1 MRSGTVRLPYQVLIV
16 FLMVCASISGAF
28 AQTPQP
34 AHLPQA
40 SPIAPPEG
48 SPVASLVATADEAR
62 GIQIADMDLSVDPG
76 DDFYQFANGGWA
88 ARSERPAD
96 QPVYG
101 ASDEVIDHVNEQL
114 FTIMDELQAGS
125 DTPEGKARTLYEQV
139 LDTDT
144 RNEQGIEPIQP
155 LLDEIQAIA
164 SVEDGLTFQQN
175 ADTYQL
181 GGLFFPYAF
190 PSPEDATLNSGY
202 VYGPALSLPSED
214 YYDDSEESVA
224 VRDAWIATTVQL
236 LMLLGYTEEEAT
248 TVAESVIAFET
259 ELVGIKTPDAELFSD
274 PVLQNNPRTLEELE
288 AILPS
293 FDWNAFVQET
303 HLPDTVDT
311 LIVTDIAHLE
321 GLEGVLANADP
332 LTLRHLFAT
341 QLIWS
346 YSSILTTE
354 IEDIAFSFQ
363 GPIVFGVEEQQPLE
377 ERALQEVQI
386 AFPDTLSQ
394 AYVAEAFP
402 PEAKAQIEELV
413 DNLIAAFR
421 IRIQESTWMSAQTQA
436 EALAKLDLMVV
447 AVGYPDTWETYED
460 VAVGDSLFET
470 VLNAYDAGNAQAL
483 GEVDQPVDRTEW
495 FLAPFEVNAGYDPSL
510 NMIQFPAA
518 ILQPPF
524 FDPNA
529 DLASN
534 YGSIG
539 AVIGHEITHGFDLS
553 GSQFD
558 GEGNLVEWWTDEDF
572 TAFSALNDQVMA
584 HYSAV
589 EVQPG
594 LMVDGELTVGENVA
608 DMGGLQ
614 IAYDAMLI
622 ALDAEGEAQTSWFLT
637 QQQRFFIAYA
647 VSWREE
653 ATPEFYEFLVASDVH
668 APGIVRAV
676 EPSRHMDEFYEAF
689 DIGPGDPEYLD
700 PEERVI
706 IW

>member
-1 MRSGTVRLPYQVLIV
+1 MLTKPSRFPYQVLIV
-16 FLMVCASISGAF
+16 ILLVFASISGAL
-28 AQTPQP
+28 AQT
-34 AHLPQA
+34 PQA
-40 SPIAPPEG
+40 SPIASPEA
-48 SPVASLVATADEAR
+48 SPVAAADELF
-62 GIQIADMDLSVDPG
+62 GIQIADMDLTVDPG

-88 ARSERPAD
+88 DRSEIPAD

-101 ASDEVIDHVNEQL
+101 VSDEVIDQVNAQL
-114 FTIMDELQAGS
+114 FTIMEELQAGS
-125 DTPEGKARTLYEQV
+125 DTPEGKARTLYDQV
-139 LDTDT
+139 LDTET
-144 RNEQGIEPIQP
+144 RNAQGIEPIQP
-155 LLDEIQAIA
+155 LLDQIAAIE
-164 SVEDGLTFQQN
+164 SIEDGLVFQQN

-181 GGLFFPYAF
+181 GGLFYPYAF
-190 PSPEDATLNSGY
+190 PSPDDATLNSGY

-214 YYDDSEESVA
+214 YYDDSEESVT
-224 VRDAWIATTVQL
+224 VREAWIVTTAQL
-236 LMLLGYTEEEAT
+236 LMEAGYSEAEAT
-248 TVAESVIAFET
+248 AAAEAVIAFET

-274 PVLQNNPRTLEELE
+274 PVLQNNPRTLDELE

-293 FDWNAFVQET
+293 FDWSAFVQET
-303 HLPDTVDT
+303 HLPDTADT
-311 LIVTDIAHLE
+311 LIVVDLAHLE
-321 GLEGVLANADP
+321 GLEGVLASADP
-332 LTLRHLFAT
+332 LALRHLFAT

-346 YSSILTTE
+346 YSSTLTTE
-354 IEDIAFSFQ
+354 IEDIAFSYQ
-363 GPIVFGVEEQQPLE
+363 GPIVFGVEEQQSLE
-377 ERALQEVQI
+377 ERALQEVQV

-402 PEAKAQIEELV
+402 PESKVQIEELV

-421 IRIQESTWMSAQTQA
+421 IRIEESTWMSEETQA
-436 EALAKLDLMVV
+436 EALEKLDQMVV

-470 VLNAYDAGNAQAL
+470 VLNAYDAGNAQSL
-483 GEVDQPVDRTEW
+483 GEVDQPVDRTDW

-524 FDPNA
+524 FDPDA

-558 GEGNLVEWWTDEDF
+558 GEGNLVDWWTEEDL
-572 TAFSALNDQVMA
+572 TAFSALNDQVIA
-584 HYSAV
+584 HYSEI
-589 EVQPG
+589 EVLPS
-594 LMVDGELTVGENVA
+594 LSVDGELTVTENVA

-622 ALDAEGEAQTSWFLT
+622 ALEAEGQEETPWFLT

-647 VSWREE
+647 ISWREE
-653 ATPEFYEFLVASDVH
+653 ATSEFYEFLVASDVH

-689 DIGPGDPEYLD
+689 DIEPGDPEYLP
-700 PEERVI
+700 PEDRVV

>member
-1 MRSGTVRLPYQVLIV
+1 MLTKPSRFPYQVLIV
-16 FLMVCASISGAF
+16 ILLVFASISGAL
-28 AQTPQP
+28 AQT
-34 AHLPQA
+34 PQA
-40 SPIAPPEG
+40 SPIASPEA
-48 SPVASLVATADEAR
+48 SPVAAADELF
-62 GIQIADMDLSVDPG
+62 GIQIADMDLTVDPG

-88 ARSERPAD
+88 DRSEIPAD

-101 ASDEVIDHVNEQL
+101 VSDEVIDQVNAQL
-114 FTIMDELQAGS
+114 FTIMEELQAGS
-125 DTPEGKARTLYEQV
+125 DTPEGKARTLYDQV
-139 LDTDT
+139 LDTET
-144 RNEQGIEPIQP
+144 RNAQGIEPIQP
-155 LLDEIQAIA
+155 LLDQIAAIE
-164 SVEDGLTFQQN
+164 SIEDGLVFQQN

-181 GGLFFPYAF
+181 GGLFYPYAF
-190 PSPEDATLNSGY
+190 PSPDDATLNSGY

-214 YYDDSEESVA
+214 YYDDSEESVT
-224 VRDAWIATTVQL
+224 VREAWIVTTAQL
-236 LMLLGYTEEEAT
+236 LMEAGYSEAEAT
-248 TVAESVIAFET
+248 AAAEAVIAFET

-274 PVLQNNPRTLEELE
+274 PVLQNNPRTLDELE

-293 FDWNAFVQET
+293 FDWSAFVRET
-303 HLPDTVDT
+303 HLPDTADT
-311 LIVTDIAHLE
+311 LIVVDLAHLE
-321 GLEGVLANADP
+321 GLEGVLASADP
-332 LTLRHLFAT
+332 LALRHLFAT

-346 YSSILTTE
+346 YSSTLTTE
-354 IEDIAFSFQ
+354 IEDIAFSYQ
-363 GPIVFGVEEQQPLE
+363 GPIVFGVEEQQSLE
-377 ERALQEVQI
+377 ERALQEVQV

-402 PEAKAQIEELV
+402 PESKVQIEELV

-421 IRIQESTWMSAQTQA
+421 IRIEESTWMSEETQA
-436 EALAKLDLMVV
+436 EALEKLDQMVV

-470 VLNAYDAGNAQAL
+470 VLNAYDAGNAQSL
-483 GEVDQPVDRTEW
+483 GEVDQPVDRTDW

-524 FDPNA
+524 FDPDA

-558 GEGNLVEWWTDEDF
+558 GEGNLVDWWTEEDL
-572 TAFSALNDQVMA
+572 TAFSALNDQVIA
-584 HYSAV
+584 HYSEI
-589 EVQPG
+589 EVLPS
-594 LMVDGELTVGENVA
+594 LSVDGELTVTENVA

-622 ALDAEGEAQTSWFLT
+622 ALEAEGQEETPWFLT

-647 VSWREE
+647 ISWREE
-653 ATPEFYEFLVASDVH
+653 ATSEFYEFLVASDVH

-689 DIGPGDPEYLD
+689 DIEPGDPEYLP
-700 PEERVI
+700 PEDRVV